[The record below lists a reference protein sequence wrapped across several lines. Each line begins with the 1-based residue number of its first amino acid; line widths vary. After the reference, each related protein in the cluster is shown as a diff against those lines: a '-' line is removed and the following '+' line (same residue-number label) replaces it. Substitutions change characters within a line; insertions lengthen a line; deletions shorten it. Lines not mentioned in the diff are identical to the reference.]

1 MKLSIFNTLRAAA
14 YAVAAGLFVT
24 AAVGCNSSS
33 SNDKSLSVSDRSVI
47 LDGEG
52 GSQKISVS
60 ANGVSWIATAADS
73 WVKVT
78 PQSGTGDSFV
88 VVSAEANNTAEMRTS
103 SITFEAPGVSPVVV
117 SVLQNEGSGSS
128 VSGSGYEV
136 KSVMLAYYG
145 DGFNTSGKTAAVGV
159 CFFNQVPN
167 SDGTFAQYPL
177 KILELMSVVPYNSD
191 FKQACSSVAGHSF
204 KAGKPTE
211 EYSIVLSESYFL
223 NRTSATTKDE
233 KDVKSASLTVSEITS
248 TGVKF
253 TYDVT
258 FTDNTTMS
266 GVYEGEHLYFSDY
279 SQTSGSGDS
288 KLESDYNPVLTSAEA
303 TFYSITDP
311 DDGSAVTDCALAVV
325 ELSGSVSGGKDVVS
339 LGLYTDYADLS
350 TLDLSG
356 TYPCL
361 GDNAKSYK
369 EALNTFVPGELKDAG
384 NGQVYPI
391 PTIYYHLT
399 SEGITAY
406 AVPYSGS
413 VVFAKSGENYD
424 VTLNLKDGNGYA
436 ISGEYTLKIPASVGK
451 LGTSSASPYSVKVAD
466 FARKSNIGVAKLPSV
481 KLERL

>member
-117 SVLQNEGSGSS
+117 SVLQSEGSGSS

-136 KSVMLAYYG
+136 KSVMFAYYG
-145 DGFNTSGKTAAVGV
+145 DGLNTGGKLANVAV
-159 CFFNQVPN
+159 CLFNQVPN
-167 SDGTFAQYPL
+167 ETTGKFQSYPL
-177 KILELMSVVPYNSD
+177 KVVELVTSVPFSD
-191 FKQACSSVAGHSF
+191 DYVTACKSVLGHSY
-204 KAGKPTE
+204 KTSTTDK
-211 EYSIVLSESYFL
+211 EYTINIANSYYANMISES
-223 NRTSATTKDE
+223 NTDE
-233 KDVKSASLTVSEITS
+233 KAVVSAELTVSEFQSNGT
-248 TGVKF
+248 VKVS
-253 TYDVT
+253 YNVT
-258 FTDNTTMS
+258 FDDKSTMS
-266 GVYEGEHLYFSDY
+266 GVFESDKVFLADY
-279 SQTSGSGDS
+279 SKAADS
-288 KLESDYNPVLTSAEA
+288 TLESDINPVFTSATA
-303 TFYSITDP
+303 TIYELEK
-311 DDGSAVTDCALAVV
+311 VKECALALVDFTGPT
-325 ELSGSVSGGKDVVS
+325 SDGQDVLA
-339 LGLYTDYADLS
+339 LGIYTDYADLT

-356 TYPCL
+356 TYNCIADDADKVP
-361 GDNAKSYK
+361 
-369 EALNTFVPGELKDAG
+369 NTFVPGTLKDTDDG
-384 NGQVYPI
+384 KKVKLI
-391 PTIYYHLT
+391 PTIYYHST
-399 SEGITAY
+399 PKGVTAF
-406 AVPYSGS
+406 AVPHSGS
-413 VVFAKSGENYD
+413 IVFAKSGEKYD
-424 VTLNLKDGNGYA
+424 VTFNFKDGNGFA
-436 ISGEYTLKIPASVGK
+436 ISGKCTISISASVGK

-481 KLERL
+481 KFERL